1 MSNNEY
7 CNSCNSCN
15 SCDSCDYCSRL
26 RMTEFNLFCYSEKF
40 NDENSFQ
47 QKRYR
52 AFNKEVGEKRYNEIL
67 KAVKKIFS
75 GLKLELKYKSWLE
88 EWKKVTSEQW
98 QNILKIPESDKEVIE
113 AIVGFKLEINTQKT
127 DLLNKADELIQKAN
141 ELKEQ
146 ANQL

>member
-1 MSNNEY
+1 
-7 CNSCNSCN
+7 
-15 SCDSCDYCSRL
+15 
-26 RMTEFNLFCYSEKF
+26 MTEFNLFCYSEEF

-67 KAVKKIFS
+67 KSVKKILS
-75 GLKLELKYKSWLE
+75 GLKLELQDKSWSK

-98 QNILKIPESDKEVIE
+98 QKILEIPESDKEVIE
-113 AIVGFKLEINTQKT
+113 AIVGFKLEINTRKT
-127 DLLNKADELIQKAN
+127 ELLNKADELIQKAT

-146 ANQL
+146 AKQL